1 MPSSEPA
8 ESPLTDTDPP
18 ESGPGVKAITATLVI
33 LLVGALAM
41 MAVARS
47 APRTGG
53 DLPLLPAPAG
63 AASAGD
69 AEALTIAAAP
79 PPTTLAPGV
88 RAPATDAPA
97 YRLNPG
103 ASDNIATALS
113 VALGITAG
121 SESRS
126 DERRVLV
133 VDKDSDRVLHISQE
147 PGSPWSLSRGDP
159 DCFDRPD
166 SSVSS
171 DGSISCAPSA
181 SGGSEPGQVDGSEP
195 SQGVGSSGSSG
206 SSARQSDEAVR
217 CQPVDCPDGQ
227 ACAQVCAEPTPA
239 EDIPPAEP
247 VELPSPEAA
256 ETRTREVLRALGLQ
270 VVRTT
275 LSAAPDGTSWQVL
288 AEVSVGG
295 ITAVGMDTHL
305 SIGEGGDVVAG
316 SGMLPDVELLGRY
329 PLVDA
334 QAALSRLQATQSPT
348 SGVPGVT
355 GGLEPDVGAPE
366 PAIAPEFPE
375 ASGPTTATGIRLVL
389 LLQLGNL
396 EDRSG
401 SYLVPAYLIDAS
413 DGSVFTVAAAT
424 DEYLAEPEVPPF
436 PEPVPL
442 PAPGPESPQVDTE
455 PQRD

>member
-1 MPSSEPA
+1 M
-8 ESPLTDTDPP
+8 TDAAPP
-18 ESGPGVKAITATLVI
+18 DSGPGVKAITATLVI

-47 APRTGG
+47 APRSGG
-53 DLPLLPAPAG
+53 DLPLLPAPGGSA
-63 AASAGD
+63 AGD
-69 AEALTIAAAP
+69 AESLSIAAAP
-79 PPTTLAPGV
+79 APTTLAPGV
-88 RAPATDAPA
+88 RAPATEAPA

-133 VDKDSDRVLHISQE
+133 VDKDTDRVLHISQE

-171 DGSISCAPSA
+171 DGSVSCAPSS
-181 SGGSEPGQVDGSEP
+181 SGSSGPGQVGGSEP
-195 SQGVGSSGSSG
+195 SQGSGSSG
-206 SSARQSDEAVR
+206 SSEGPSGDQVR
-217 CQPVDCPDGQ
+217 CPPVDCPEGQ
-227 ACAQVCAEPTPA
+227 ACAQVCPDPTPVG
-239 EDIPPAEP
+239 DPPPAQP
-247 VELPSPEAA
+247 VDLPSPEAA

-275 LSAAPDGTSWQVL
+275 LAAAPDGTAWQVL

-305 SIGEGGDVVAG
+305 SIGEGGEVVAG

-334 QAALSRLQATQSPT
+334 DEALQRLQATQSPT
-348 SGVPGVT
+348 SPGSMQ
-355 GGLEPDVGAPE
+355 GGIEPDLGAPE
-366 PAIAPEFPE
+366 PAIGAPAFPE
-375 ASGPTTATGIRLVL
+375 AVGPTSATGIRLVL

-424 DEYLAEPEVPPF
+424 DEYLAEPQEPPF

-442 PAPGPESPQVDTE
+442 PAPAPESPQTDTE
-455 PQRD
+455 PQRG

>member
-1 MPSSEPA
+1 MPSSEPL
-8 ESPLTDTDPP
+8 ESPLTTQGGRDAG
-18 ESGPGVKAITATLVI
+18 SGAKAITAALVI
-33 LLVGALAM
+33 LLAGALAM
-41 MAVARS
+41 IAVARS
-47 APRTGG
+47 APRSGG
-53 DLPLLPAPAG
+53 DLPLLPSPDG
-63 AASAGD
+63 SASAGD
-69 AEALTIAAAP
+69 VEALTIAAAP
-79 PPTTLAPGV
+79 APTSLAPGV
-88 RAPATDAPA
+88 RAPATEAPA

-103 ASDNIATALS
+103 ASDNISTALA

-133 VDKDSDRVLHISQE
+133 VDKDSDRVLYIGQE

-171 DGSISCAPSA
+171 DGSVSCAPTS

-195 SQGVGSSGSSG
+195 SQGSGSSG
-206 SSARQSDEAVR
+206 STGSEEQLR
-217 CQPVDCPDGQ
+217 CQPVECPEGQ
-227 ACAQVCAEPTPA
+227 ACAQVCPDPTSIEATPA
-239 EDIPPAEP
+239 QP
-247 VELPSPEAA
+247 VDLPSPEEA
-256 ETRTREVLRALGLQ
+256 ETRSREVLRALGLQ

-275 LSAAPDGTSWQVL
+275 LSAAPDGSAWQVL
-288 AEVSVGG
+288 AEVAVGG

-305 SIGEGGDVVAG
+305 SIGEGGEVVGG

-334 QAALSRLQATQSPT
+334 QAALDRLQATQSPA
-348 SGVPGVT
+348 
-355 GGLEPDVGAPE
+355 LGAPE
-366 PAIAPEFPE
+366 PAIAPDFPQS
-375 ASGPTTATGIRLVL
+375 SGPTTATGIRLVL

-424 DEYLAEPEVPPF
+424 DEYLAEPQETPF

-442 PAPGPESPQVDTE
+442 PAPAPESPETDTE
-455 PQRD
+455 D